1 MEIPSWFFDLVK
13 VLTPLIPLFSKLLG
27 SSTFNARAKKLQER
41 KAVAEERLGVLR
53 VSECLTLVERA
64 EKGHLMAEVREC
76 DRKLVALYYGHHALA
91 YDEAT
96 GRPRRKGN
104 AGLHLD
110 VIAASLLWPGVL
122 VGLFTDYPSSPAGNF
137 ASGCLYARLVLIGLF
152 VGELL
157 VLVDIKFLRKRRV
170 YCFGWLYDIYYSR
183 ECFLKY
189 FLEDENLSD
198 TEGCV
203 EVKALPDEGDS
214 K

>member
-110 VIAASLLWPGVL
+110 VIAASLLWSGVL

-170 YCFGWLYDIYYSR
+170 YCFG
-183 ECFLKY
+183 
-189 FLEDENLSD
+189 
-198 TEGCV
+198 
-203 EVKALPDEGDS
+203 
-214 K
+214 

>member
-1 MEIPSWFFDLVK
+1 M
-13 VLTPLIPLFSKLLG
+13 
-27 SSTFNARAKKLQER
+27 
-41 KAVAEERLGVLR
+41 
-53 VSECLTLVERA
+53 
-64 EKGHLMAEVREC
+64 
-76 DRKLVALYYGHHALA
+76 
-91 YDEAT
+91 
-96 GRPRRKGN
+96 
-104 AGLHLD
+104 D
-110 VIAASLLWPGVL
+110 VIAASLLWSGVL

-170 YCFGWLYDIYYSR
+170 YCFGWLYDTYYSR